1 MRQSTKPESNG
12 RMGRKFLHP
21 KSRLG
26 FSRQG
31 GYVETLPSKCRLQSG
46 CPTKTL
52 FREHRSLVLSR
63 CPSTLHRRKSPQ
75 RWESTYTMR
84 LYLKPDHPIEPAHGC
99 FQKHSRC
106 GYRWQS
112 IPPLQPLAP
121 TIPKHYVDLHA
132 KGW

>member
-1 MRQSTKPESNG
+1 MRQLTKPESNG

-21 KSRLG
+21 KNRLG
-26 FSRQG
+26 FSRQDDC
-31 GYVETLPSKCRLQSG
+31 VEISLSKCQLQSG
-46 CPTKTL
+46 CPAETPFL
-52 FREHRSLVLSR
+52 EHRSLVLSR

-75 RWESTYTMR
+75 RWESTYTRR

-112 IPPLQPLAP
+112 IRPLPPLAP
-121 TIPKHYVDLHA
+121 TTPKHYVDLY
-132 KGW
+132 GRDW